1 MVPRSVF
8 YQFQGFPII
17 NEFNHSNYSV
27 KINFHGGDYHYSLGS
42 FSIFPI
48 SEGPKTEK

>member
-1 MVPRSVF
+1 MVPRGAF

-17 NEFNHSNYSV
+17 HEFNRSNYSASV
-27 KINFHGGDYHYSLGS
+27 NFHGGDYRYSLGS
-42 FSIFPI
+42 FSILHV